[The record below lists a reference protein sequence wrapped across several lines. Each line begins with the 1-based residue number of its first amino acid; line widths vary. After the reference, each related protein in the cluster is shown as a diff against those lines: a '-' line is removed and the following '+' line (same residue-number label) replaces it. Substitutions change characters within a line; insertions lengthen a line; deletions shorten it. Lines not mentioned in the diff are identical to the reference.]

1 MRVNRAKRD
10 RLRDG
15 HSLSLLLSVW
25 GYRFMLLL
33 VMTVCV
39 GKLDVLQ
46 ITFRTGGC
54 LSLMVV
60 YAVGLIML
68 QKVYHACAVG
78 QARVTE
84 LVMSRLWRR
93 PSALL

>member
-39 GKLDVLQ
+39 GN
-46 ITFRTGGC
+46 TR
-54 LSLMVV
+54 
-60 YAVGLIML
+60 
-68 QKVYHACAVG
+68 
-78 QARVTE
+78 E
-84 LVMSRLWRR
+84 
-93 PSALL
+93 